1 MNSVVTDLPEFNVLP
16 STSWGYSVYFEIES
30 EKMSTDSK
38 IDDKT
43 RTTIE
48 SNLTIDRKRY
58 GLSSRNLYLRITHRK
73 CESKLS
79 LRLFNQKDK
88 VPSAFI
94 LEADTCS
101 AAPEHL
107 DDFTLKDE
115 RDCC

>member
-16 STSWGYSVYFEIES
+16 STSWGYSVYFEIDS
-30 EKMSTDSK
+30 EKMNTDSEK

-48 SNLTIDRKRY
+48 SNL
-58 GLSSRNLYLRITHRK
+58 LV
-73 CESKLS
+73 S
-79 LRLFNQKDK
+79 LRLSNQKDK

-94 LEADTCS
+94 LGADTCS
-101 AAPEHL
+101 AASEHL
-107 DDFTLKDE
+107 DDFTLNDE